1 MTKQFICDKC
11 NHTFTSNYNLN
22 RHKNRKT
29 PCDNQDNKKFKCT
42 NCNKGYVN
50 KSNLNKHARKCIL
63 TKQNN
68 NKYLIDEKDKIIEEK
83 NKKIEEMEELLNQFA
98 KNMEDMKKEIKINN
112 TNNNNVG
119 NTNNIGNTNNNTIIN
134 NYNFAVND
142 YNKPNIEDIIRD
154 GKQLQLKMVDF
165 IKDNRV
171 NAPAKMVGLIWGDI
185 NKPENHS
192 MLLTNPRSDYMLVM
206 KDSEWRHEE
215 VNKVLKFLHAYS
227 YQKVIDVLRIL
238 HKNEPRHER
247 IIIPNIDM
255 LIASVERNFYDANY
269 YDENLKHFV
278 EELLNIRDK
287 VESTVM
293 KDKKNKK
300 LKYEQEINKVI
311 EQAAQTC
318 NTIEKK

>member
-1 MTKQFICDKC
+1 MDNICDSC
-11 NHTFTSNYNLN
+11 NKKFVSKSSLN
-22 RHKNRKT
+22 RHKKKKI
-29 PCDNQDNKKFKCT
+29 PCGIKRDNNYECKYCRRNYANQ
-42 NCNKGYVN
+42 G
-50 KSNLNKHARKCIL
+50 NLNKHMNICKI
-63 TKQNN
+63 KQND
-68 NKYLIDEKDKIIEEK
+68 KKEDVIDEKDKIIEEK

-98 KNMEDMKKEIKINN
+98 KNMEDMKKEIKEIKINN

-269 YDENLKHFV
+269 YDENLKHFI

-311 EQAAQTC
+311 EQAAQTY
-318 NTIEKK
+318 NTIE